1 MTGRRHLHAAVCLA
15 TIAIGWLV
23 TMQRGSADDS
33 GDAAGLRFTRVHVP
47 RDAIGEVPLG
57 DERYVPVPRS
67 DFEASLERVAGR
79 AATLPGYAVADAA
92 RYEAR
97 IGPEG
102 RLEGRVAFDVGT
114 RAAAEAELSLGG
126 LAVSRC
132 TARTGTGVGDVVV
145 FCRADGSRAIVPAG
159 PGEYVADWSGR
170 AATPT
175 GEGFRHVLPLLPAV
189 RSTIRLELPAGVRP
203 LVLNQPLPPVHDG
216 SAWVIETSLRAA
228 VEFFVVD
235 AGRRSPGIGAWS
247 TIDIDGREVAV
258 ETALIPITMWGDEPV
273 VVEKDPALVVTGVEA
288 GDGGGIAVAW
298 SESADRRSISCR
310 PPPIVRG
317 SRKPLLIRA
326 VGPLPDGTVRPLPT
340 VAPRSADWAAGG
352 TLLRVAP
359 ALSLAAMDADRS
371 LPVTAEAAAAWPLP
385 ASSRRGGAE
394 GVTDQVLPARI
405 FLEQQGPAAQIR
417 VAVTPRT
424 PRLDVERVTV
434 VDFAPGVIGGVTTCD
449 VGVERGEAFDL
460 EGVVSAGW
468 FIDAVDLVA
477 WSQPLGWS
485 EPVPVADVRSP
496 EPVEWKVVR
505 GARGDVL
512 RVGLASAITPDKRLR
527 LRITGH
533 RAGVAAGA
541 EFTAADID
549 MVRIPAAAAG
559 PAAIGFKTSPEQAVE
574 IDGVAPA
581 VVVPRLAGLID
592 DAGVRSWAPAGP
604 GAAAWKVRVV
614 ERRPPIDVQTQVRL
628 TARDDRLSQSF
639 TFECRPDTS
648 DLDGI
653 VVRFS
658 EPMDDQLEWS
668 LLAPAAGGIVVRRQ
682 ESVEESWVVEFT
694 PPIRDA
700 VTIRA
705 SRTVPFSAATPIPLA
720 WVEGAARQVGEVIV
734 RDAGRRR
741 PRLVNRRLAELPPRA
756 GDVDRWPTLIG
767 AFSFHGERDATFP
780 AAAELLPG
788 AHDDDDAR
796 AWAWR
801 ETVSCWCHASGRT
814 ECETAFDIESQGR
827 PSVVVGL
834 PPGRQLQGIEIDGQ
848 PVAVVPR
855 DDVAAVPIDLPAGRS
870 SLRLVVRTVA
880 VQDASRAW
888 WRVEPGGVVVDLPV
902 LDRLY
907 HLHLPPGLEIAAV
920 STAWRDVG
928 VDDRGVLERL
938 FGIGVA
944 APAAAAAES
953 SAGAPGEAFRT
964 RDFVPAAGRG
974 DGAFVVVQRRLLG
987 VVAVAVAI
995 LVAGAVLSA
1004 ARHRPWLIPV
1014 ACVATGVAALWASP
1028 PADVV
1033 ARAGWWAAVLASGV
1047 VIVRRIGGRAAPTV
1061 IGCLAIHASGAW
1073 PAVDAAEP
1081 VRVFIMPGERGETAL
1096 VPEPLYRVL
1105 ARGGADDAE
1114 AVRILTSRVVVP
1126 SPRPDAQGGERWR
1139 VALEIDAASAG
1150 VLTLGGPGNTAQWV
1164 ADSLRIDG
1172 RPAALA
1178 GALLR
1183 RADHEHHEHHEH
1195 DEVVVPT
1202 AGRHTVEAEFTPQ
1215 VEMEGDVVT
1224 ATASLPPAPIA
1235 VLEFEDHEQAR
1246 GRGFRCEVAPPDGPF
1261 AAASSMPAGSA
1272 GAGGYD
1278 LSGAGRVRV
1287 VRSRVPGIGPAIGVP
1302 VAESRN
1308 VVSWDLDACR
1318 VGAGFVV
1325 DPGRAIASSCVV
1337 RADDGLELVMPVD
1350 PALDVLRLTG
1360 NRWAVRAVA
1369 PAGGPWRFELAFRMP
1384 LVAPVGRF
1392 TVPGAWIES
1401 PGVDVRTIRFSAAGD
1416 LTAHVEAPHAF
1427 LPLPAEDAA
1436 WRVEVRPPADAAT
1449 ATDAAPAER
1458 IGITVERRRQEPRGT
1473 QDARVRFTPE
1483 RTVVSLD
1490 ARFDATSA
1498 PLVSLPVEMPAEC
1511 VIDSIALFDDGLQ
1524 TPELAARGP
1533 IEAQWRRHAA
1543 DRGTLTVQRPR
1554 AGRFRLD
1561 VTAHIPK
1568 PPAATARLP
1577 VVRVAMPAAPVVA
1590 SWNESL
1596 TDESPQRSWELRSD
1610 ERPPLYVLRQSA
1622 PTERAAPA
1630 TVEPPATPETRTN
1643 EDPRIELADVE
1654 VSFESR
1660 GRAWGRARFDV
1671 VARQRLL
1678 RLALPSGMRL
1688 FDVLVDGQPTATVTP
1703 AVAGGGAGEAVGERW
1718 DVRLHD
1724 TSWPRSI
1731 EVVYAGTLGGAADDG
1746 PVAVLAPT
1754 IVGLPCARRLWTL
1767 RAPRDAVIHVAGPG
1781 RVATDA
1787 EADRER
1793 AVAVASLGAAFD
1805 NAIANAAPADRERL
1819 REELRAREQRVEERD
1834 PVGEASAPRDAVV
1847 EVIGVPGETSL
1858 TIRIARRRDPTLLE
1872 RAWAT
1877 MAILVIGGA
1886 WWVGLRRRLSG

>member
-1 MTGRRHLHAAVCLA
+1 MTRCRQLRAAVGLA
-15 TIAIGWLV
+15 AVAIGSLV
-23 TMQRGSADDS
+23 TVPRGSADES
-33 GDAAGLRFTRVHVP
+33 GDVAGLRLTRVHVP
-47 RDAIGEVPLG
+47 RDALGDVPLG
-57 DERYVPVPRS
+57 DDRYVPVPRS
-67 DFEASLERVAGR
+67 DFEAALERVAGG
-79 AATLPGYAVADAA
+79 AAAALPGRAVADAA

-97 IGPEG
+97 IGPGG
-102 RLEGRVAFDVGT
+102 RLEGRVVFDVGP

-132 TARTGTGVGDVVV
+132 TARAGTGVGDVVV
-145 FCRADGSRAIVPAG
+145 FCRTDGSRAIVPVGA
-159 PGEYVADWSGR
+159 GEYVADWSGR

-175 GEGFRHVLPLLPAV
+175 AEGFRHVLPLLPAV

-203 LVLNQPLPPVHDG
+203 LVLDQPLPPVHDG
-216 SAWVIETSLRAA
+216 SAWVIETSLRPA

-258 ETALIPITMWGDEPV
+258 ETALIPIAMWGDEPV
-273 VVEKDPALVVTGVEA
+273 VVEKDPALIVTGVEA
-288 GDGGGIAVAW
+288 GDRGEIAVAW
-298 SESADRRSISCR
+298 SESADRRSITCR
-310 PPPIVRG
+310 APPIVRG
-317 SRKPLLIRA
+317 SRTPLLIRA

-340 VAPRSADWAAGG
+340 LTPRSADWAAGG

-359 ALSLAAMDADRS
+359 ALSLSAVDADRS
-371 LPVTAEAAAAWPLP
+371 LAVTAEAASAWPLP

-394 GVTDQVLPARI
+394 GIADQVLPARI

-424 PRLDVERVTV
+424 PRLDVERVTI
-434 VDFAPGVIGGVTTCD
+434 VDFAPEVIGGVATCD

-460 EGVVSAGW
+460 EGIVSAGW
-468 FIDAVDLVA
+468 FIDAVDLVG

-485 EPVPVADVRSP
+485 EPVPAADVRSP

-512 RVGLASAITPDKRLR
+512 RVELTSAITPDKRLR

-541 EFTAADID
+541 EFAAADID
-549 MVRIPAAAAG
+549 MVQIPAAAAG

-574 IDGVAPA
+574 IEGVSPA

-592 DAGVRSWAPAGP
+592 DAGVRSWAPAGT

-628 TARDDRLSQSF
+628 TARDDRLSQAF

-741 PRLVNRRLAELPPRA
+741 PRLVNRRLAEVPPRA

-767 AFSFHGERDATFP
+767 AFSFQGERDAAPP

-827 PSVVVGL
+827 PSLVVGL

-880 VQDASRAW
+880 VQDADRAW
-888 WRVEPGGVVVDLPV
+888 WRVEPGGVAVDLPV

-907 HLHLPPGLEIAAV
+907 RLHLPPGLEIAAV
-920 STAWRDVG
+920 SAAWRDVG

-938 FGIGVA
+938 FGIGTA

-953 SAGAPGEAFRT
+953 SAGAPGEAFRA

-974 DGAFVVVQRRLLG
+974 DGTVVVVQRRLLG
-987 VVAVAVAI
+987 VAAVAVAI
-995 LVAGAVLSA
+995 IVAGAVLSA

-1028 PADVV
+1028 PGDIV
-1033 ARAGWWAAVLASGV
+1033 ARAGWWAAILATG
-1047 VIVRRIGGRAAPTV
+1047 IALVRRFGRRAAPAV
-1061 IGCLAIHASGAW
+1061 IGCLAFSPPGAW
-1073 PAVDAAEP
+1073 PALDAAEP
-1081 VRVFIMPGERGETAL
+1081 VRVFIMPGEQGETAL

-1105 ARGGADDAE
+1105 ARTGADDVE
-1114 AVRILTSRVVVP
+1114 AVRILASRVVVP
-1126 SPRPDAQGGERWR
+1126 APRPDAQGGERWR
-1139 VALEIDAASAG
+1139 VTLEIDAVSAG
-1150 VLTLGGPGNTAQWV
+1150 VFTLGTRGNAEEWV

-1172 RPAALA
+1172 RPAAHA
-1178 GALLR
+1178 GGPLR
-1183 RADHEHHEHHEH
+1183 HEQHERHARP
-1195 DEVVVPT
+1195 EVVVPT
-1202 AGRHTVEAEFTPQ
+1202 AGRHTLQAELAPQ
-1215 VEMEGDVVT
+1215 VEMVGDVVT

-1261 AAASSMPAGSA
+1261 AAASTVSAGLS

-1278 LSGAGRVRV
+1278 LSGAGQVRV
-1287 VRSRVPGIGPAIGVP
+1287 VRSRVPGVGPAVGATV
-1302 VAESRN
+1302 VESRN

-1318 VGAGFVV
+1318 VSASFVV
-1325 DPGRAIASSCVV
+1325 DPGRAIAPPCIV

-1350 PALDVLRLTG
+1350 PAIDVFPLTG

-1384 LVAPVGRF
+1384 LFAPVGRF
-1392 TVPGAWIES
+1392 TVPNAWIES
-1401 PGVDVRTIRFSAAGD
+1401 PGLDVRTIRFTAAGD
-1416 LTAHVEAPHAF
+1416 LTAQVEPPHAF

-1436 WRVEVRPPADAAT
+1436 WRVEVRPPAH
-1449 ATDAAPAER
+1449 AAPATDGASADR
-1458 IGITVERRRQEPRGT
+1458 IGIVVERRRQEPRGT

-1524 TPELAARGP
+1524 TPEPTARGP

-1561 VTAHIPK
+1561 VTAHIPT

-1596 TDESPQRSWELRSD
+1596 TDESLQRSWELRSD
-1610 ERPPLYVLRQSA
+1610 ERPPLYALRQSA
-1622 PTERAAPA
+1622 PTERATPA
-1630 TVEPPATPETRTN
+1630 TVEPPATPETRTS

-1746 PVAVLAPT
+1746 PVAVVAPT

-1781 RVATDA
+1781 RVATTA

-1793 AVAVASLGAAFD
+1793 AAAVASLGTAFD
-1805 NAIANAAPADRERL
+1805 NAIAGVAPADRERL
-1819 REELRAREQRVEERD
+1819 REELRARGRRVADRD
-1834 PVGEASAPRDAVV
+1834 PVGEAAAPRDAVV
-1847 EVIGVPGETSL
+1847 EVIGVPGETPL
-1858 TIRIARRRDPTLLE
+1858 TIRIARRRDPTLLA

-1877 MAILVIGGA
+1877 MAVLVIGGA
-1886 WWVGLRRRLSG
+1886 WWVGMRRRLSG